1 MGGHKTCLEKCIQRP
16 ARGLNR
22 GFQCVGNLYRRRSAD
37 LKEDS
42 GYPLSGTTREFHNI
56 IVA

>member
-1 MGGHKTCLEKCIQRP
+1 MGGHKTRLEKCIQRP
-16 ARGLNR
+16 ARGLNS
-22 GFQCVGNLYRRRSAD
+22 GFQCVGNLYRRCGTD

-42 GYPLSGTTREFHNI
+42 GNPLSSTTREFHNI